1 MWDIPQ
7 GVLKFAINAGINTLP
22 SADNLKRWGKRVSDR
37 CGFCGNIQ
45 TLAHILSNC
54 TVALDQGR
62 FTWRHDSVLK
72 SIVSFVGGNLRPG
85 FTLFSDLAGFQ
96 SPAGGVI
103 PPHVLVTPL
112 RPDVFL
118 VNEDSREVVL
128 LELTCPWER
137 NIDRSHE
144 FKENKY
150 APIIADMSREFR
162 VFSFSVEVAA
172 RGLITKQNKARL
184 KSFALRCSNVSS
196 RELKKF
202 LACCS
207 KASLLSSFAIFQ
219 ARNEPTWSS
228 PMPLVV
234 RAEVAS

>member
-1 MWDIPQ
+1 MS
-7 GVLKFAINAGINTLP
+7 LYLSSYFALIFNAGINTLP

-37 CGFCGNIQ
+37 CSFCGNVQ

-72 SIVSFVGGNLRPG
+72 SIVSFVSAKLRPG
-85 FTLFSDLAGFQ
+85 FSLSSDLVGFQ
-96 SPAGGVI
+96 SPTGGVI

-118 VNEDSREVVL
+118 VNEESREVVL
-128 LELTCPWER
+128 FELTCPWER

-144 FKENKY
+144 YKENKY
-150 APIIADMSREFR
+150 APIVADMSQNYR
-162 VFSFSVEVAA
+162 VFHFSVEISA

-184 KSFALRCSNVSS
+184 KSFALKCSDVGS
-196 RELKKF
+196 RELKVF

-219 ARNEPTWSS
+219 ARNEPSWSS
-228 PMPLVV
+228 PTPLVV
-234 RAEVAS
+234 RTKINT